1 MGNTRYIGGDRIVP
15 SNNCFAILTAL
26 LIIVPSLF
34 AMTYVSYELL
44 GWIGGTFFDIA
55 YIVSFG
61 NVLRIL
67 YLCSRTEPGIIP
79 KIRSKQIEYNK

>member
-1 MGNTRYIGGDRIVP
+1 MLCDDLRVSDFYFTL
-15 SNNCFAILTAL
+15 IL
-26 LIIVPSLF
+26 I
-34 AMTYVSYELL
+34 YDYRSYTLL
-44 GWIGGTFFDIA
+44 GWVGGTFFDIA